1 MSELI
6 IDRYNFEPN
15 FPNEIWIIS
24 RNKGDEF
31 IITLKKD
38 SDIEIEFSWD
48 YGYGGR
54 GSSHLYIPFKQLR
67 DLINELYDG
76 ENCTISDEQLN
87 RLLDKSR
94 KEFVE
99 MLHVKLTQK
108 EKLQIQIDLLNEIA
122 TNNSDNYIVNKSRE
136 LKLELNNL

>member
-1 MSELI
+1 MRNLI
-6 IDRYNFEPN
+6 IKKYNWED
-15 FPNEIWIIS
+15 FPKEIHIIS
-24 RNKGDEF
+24 KDNGDEF
-31 IITLKKD
+31 RIILKKD
-38 SDIEIEFSWD
+38 DDIEISFEWNR
-48 YGYGGR
+48 GYISN
-54 GSSHLYIPFKQLR
+54 GSSYLYIPFKQLR

-108 EKLQIQIDLLNEIA
+108 EKLQIQINLLNEII

-136 LKLELNNL
+136 LELELNNL